1 MTDIKTI
8 SRTDGKASV
17 LLDIIKTPSSNITD
31 VANKV
36 KTRVQQIAAVKNG
49 DVVLK
54 PSLDREQDL
63 NLALKGLVHEGL
75 FGCLFSML
83 CVFFFFRNVRSTL
96 LIASSLPISL
106 LTTTAILKSMGI
118 TLSLHMIP
126 SEKSS

>member
-75 FGCLFSML
+75 FGCLFLHVM
-83 CVFFFFRNVRSTL
+83 CIFL
-96 LIASSLPISL
+96 LPQCTFYVINCFITTHIAFDNNGNP
-106 LTTTAILKSMGI
+106 
-118 TLSLHMIP
+118 
-126 SEKSS
+126 